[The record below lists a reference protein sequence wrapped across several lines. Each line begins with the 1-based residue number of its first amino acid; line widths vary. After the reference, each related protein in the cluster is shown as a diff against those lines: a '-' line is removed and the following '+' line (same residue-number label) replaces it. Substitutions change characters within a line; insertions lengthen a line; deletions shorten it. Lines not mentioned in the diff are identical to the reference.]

1 MRPKRRF
8 RRTLLT
14 VLSLTLVLAAAAVSG
29 ELAATAA
36 GGTRVISPVFSDI
49 AGVDGEFELSALGA
63 LGVFTGDAGLGGP
76 VRPADPITRAEFC
89 KVIVSAMGKTG
100 IAASLRA
107 MTPDYT
113 DGESIPTWAWGY
125 VNTARMMGVVDADPY
140 GDGTFRPHG
149 LVSRAE
155 ALTMLVRAVPGHR
168 DRVEEGPWP
177 FNYISYAL
185 ANGFVGR
192 VDLSSPHEPCSRSGM
207 AVMLF
212 NTQQVGKL
220 DPFGAEV
227 PASAVLSGRILK
239 GRLLEYALEDSLN
252 YVTLDLNGNGQTD
265 GNELLTLGSTLCLAG
280 RSLESL
286 RTLEVTAIT
295 GTGEDEGEVI
305 FIGVP

>member
-1 MRPKRRF
+1 MRPTRPSWA
-8 RRTLLT
+8 TLLT
-14 VLSLTLVLAAAAVSG
+14 LLSLTLLLTAATATG
-29 ELAATAA
+29 KPTATAA
-36 GGTRVISPVFSDI
+36 GGSRVISPVFSDI

-63 LGVFTGDAGLGGP
+63 LGVFAGDAGLGGP
-76 VRPADPITRAEFC
+76 VRPSDPISRAEFC
-89 KVIVSAMGKTG
+89 KVIVAAMGKTG

-113 DGESIPTWAWGY
+113 DGEAIPTWAWGY

-140 GDGTFRPHG
+140 GDGTFRPDA

-155 ALTMLVRAVPGHR
+155 AVTMLVRAVPGHR
-168 DRVEEGPWP
+168 ERVDEGQWP

-192 VDLSSPHEPCSRSGM
+192 VDLSSPHEPCSRSSM

-212 NTQQVGKL
+212 NTQQVSRL
-220 DPFGAEV
+220 DPFGDEV
-227 PASAVLSGRILK
+227 PDSAVLSGRILK

-265 GNELLTLGSTLCLAG
+265 AEELFNLGSTLCLAG

-305 FIGVP
+305 FIAVP